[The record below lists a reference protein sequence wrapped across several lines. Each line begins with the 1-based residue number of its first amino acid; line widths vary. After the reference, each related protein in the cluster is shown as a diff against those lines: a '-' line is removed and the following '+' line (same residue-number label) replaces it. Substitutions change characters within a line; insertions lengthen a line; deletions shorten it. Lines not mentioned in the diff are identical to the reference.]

1 MSEEEKM
8 DSSPRN
14 RSTESPKEA
23 NGENSNVNEESLT
36 TNVNSQTKNM
46 EVHHHPDLHHRKKH
60 WKEYFLEFIMI
71 FLAVTLGFFAE
82 SLRENINNNERLHNY
97 VQSLASDLKSDLAMY
112 DSSIAFNNIHR
123 EMIDSI
129 ITGLNEPKKHLR
141 KVYLMA
147 RQLTMGS
154 SVVSPNTK
162 TFEQMKSSGDIRLI
176 RKQFIADSIG
186 MYYQWTKK
194 FDYWSDLQ
202 RQRLT
207 DVVDVNDKVF
217 NAFIFFQ
224 IIKNPN
230 IGSVPENADI
240 ITHNQ
245 ELLNSVI
252 MQYQYYYGMLILIN
266 QRCYAAMVED
276 KQLLKVLQ
284 KEYHIDE

>member
-36 TNVNSQTKNM
+36 TNDNSQPKNM

-71 FLAVTLGFFAE
+71 FLAVTMGFFAE

-97 VQSLASDLKSDLAMY
+97 IQSLASDLKSDLEMY
-112 DSSIAFNNIHR
+112 DSSIAFNNSHR

-129 ITGLNEPKKHLR
+129 IMGLNEAKKDLR

-194 FDYWSDLQ
+194 FGYWSDLQ

-207 DVVDVNDKVF
+207 EVVDVNDKVF

-230 IGSVPENADI
+230 
-240 ITHNQ
+240 T
-245 ELLNSVI
+245 
-252 MQYQYYYGMLILIN
+252 LILIN
-266 QRCYAAMVED
+266 QRCYAAMVQD

-284 KEYHIDE
+284 KEYDIDE